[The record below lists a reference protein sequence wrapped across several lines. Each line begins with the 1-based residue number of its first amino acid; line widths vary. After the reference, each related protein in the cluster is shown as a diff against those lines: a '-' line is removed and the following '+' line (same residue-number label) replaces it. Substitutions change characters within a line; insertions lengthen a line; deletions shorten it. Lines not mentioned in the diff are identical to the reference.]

1 MFQEALLKV
10 LPPDVEAA
18 AKTGLVLDVEQTRIA
33 RLDMLQMRLALI
45 NCNSAYLKHEMDEA
59 DKKLKANKLKID
71 TLSKEI
77 HDTLEEVEEAIK
89 AAKLA
94 GAGGASSHSSSRS
107 AVFHS
112 AEYETD
118 NATLSMVDSEESG
131 EEY

>member
-1 MFQEALLKV
+1 MERQLGRSLFSQADL
-10 LPPDVEAA
+10 
-18 AKTGLVLDVEQTRIA
+18 
-33 RLDMLQMRLALI
+33 
-45 NCNSAYLKHEMDEA
+45 CYLKHKMDEA
-59 DKKLKANKLKID
+59 DKKVKTNKLKID

-107 AVFHS
+107 ETFHS
-112 AEYETD
+112 AEDETD